1 MDNAITLN
9 SNYSTTRLLTKEK
22 PILEQ
27 RPEYKI
33 ESKLFLPPSPEQ
45 KGEGG
50 LRTKGYFKKSYDNKP
65 LISVVTVVH
74 NGEKHLKQTI
84 NSVIAQD
91 YDNVEYIIIDG
102 GSTDGTLDIIKKY
115 EDQINYWVS
124 EPDSGIYDAMNKGIS
139 LCTGDYIAFLNADD
153 WYPENSIELVVN
165 ASIKL
170 KPDYIFGDMDL
181 YNENVF
187 VGKRKPYKYKYGT
200 PMGHQAFFVK
210 TSLMK
215 ESPFDI
221 TYKMAADYDFMIKL
235 IKTNHS
241 CIQVNKSLANFRIT
255 GASSIT
261 NLDQEYFMIYKEHF
275 GLLEAIMFYVRNTK
289 QPFIS
294 STVQSLVKIKK
305 LLALR
310 KNKNV

>member
-1 MDNAITLN
+1 MDNFVCLDK
-9 SNYSTTRLLTKEK
+9 NYSTTRLSTKEK
-22 PILEQ
+22 PALEQ
-27 RPEYKI
+27 KPVYKLAPR
-33 ESKLFLPPSPEQ
+33 LFLSEAKDRQ
-45 KGEGG
+45 GEGG
-50 LRTKGYFKKSYDNKP
+50 LRTGGYFKKSHDNKP
-65 LISVVTVVH
+65 LISVVTVVY
-74 NGEKHLKQTI
+74 NGEKHLEQTI
-84 NSVIAQD
+84 NSVLDQS
-91 YDNVEYIIIDG
+91 YGNVEYIIIDG
-102 GSTDGTLDIIKKY
+102 GSTDGTLEIIEKY
-115 EDQINYWVS
+115 EDKIDYWVS
-124 EPDSGIYDAMNKGIS
+124 EADSGIYDAMNKGIS

-200 PMGHQAFFVK
+200 PIGHQAFFVK

-215 ESPFDI
+215 ENPFDI
-221 TYKMAADYDFMIKL
+221 AYKMAADYDFMIKL

-241 CIQVNKSLANFRIT
+241 YIQVNKSLANFRIT
-255 GASSIT
+255 GTSSIS

-294 STVQSLVKIKK
+294 SIVQSLVKIKK
-305 LLALR
+305 LAALR